1 MYDITDSRET
11 ITSGCNSR
19 NSRLNLR
26 EKQKMSTTSG
36 QRKNNT
42 LKQILFL
49 TQNQFLKVKHRKT
62 IEQTDGE
69 KQISLSQPLRS
80 GEIAPKPQEHVTIPN
95 SRTNKLVQRKTNTSH
110 LHYNCRLNYIK
121 TWSYHSPVYIKIR
134 SKFFSCD
141 NTTIRC
147 YVLPNLHIKFKK
159 FE

>member
-26 EKQKMSTTSG
+26 EKQKTSTTSG

-69 KQISLSQPLRS
+69 KQISLSQPLRC
-80 GEIAPKPQEHVTIPN
+80 GEIALKPQEHVTIPN

-110 LHYNCRLNYIK
+110 LHYNCRLN
-121 TWSYHSPVYIKIR
+121 
-134 SKFFSCD
+134 
-141 NTTIRC
+141 
-147 YVLPNLHIKFKK
+147 
-159 FE
+159 